1 MATSIMSVQSNI
13 RVAVGTRC
21 ASTAG
26 RPHAAIAARPFLSG
40 GASLAAPCCASRPIS
55 AHRSTVKVNSLFKT
69 TEKSSTKSPDS
80 PFYNITVEDIDG
92 KKLTMNKFAGKVVLV
107 TNVASEC
114 GFTKQYKG
122 LSELYNK
129 YQKDGFVVLGA
140 PCNQFG
146 GQEPGSNKEI
156 KSFAAKQGAKFP
168 LTSKLD
174 VNGPDTSE
182 LYKYLKSQQGG
193 LFNKDV
199 KWNFSKFLV
208 DREGNV
214 VKRYFSTAEP
224 ADIEKDIVALL

>member
-92 KKLTMNKFAGKVVLV
+92 KKLTMNKFAGKVSRINHWLLV
-107 TNVASEC
+107 QTYPRHLNS
-114 GFTKQYKG
+114 FFIYRG
-122 LSELYNK
+122 LYSRI
-129 YQKDGFVVLGA
+129 F
-140 PCNQFG
+140 
-146 GQEPGSNKEI
+146 
-156 KSFAAKQGAKFP
+156 
-168 LTSKLD
+168 
-174 VNGPDTSE
+174 
-182 LYKYLKSQQGG
+182 
-193 LFNKDV
+193 
-199 KWNFSKFLV
+199 
-208 DREGNV
+208 
-214 VKRYFSTAEP
+214 
-224 ADIEKDIVALL
+224 